1 MGAGGLAAAVF
12 AQHVVVKWLI
22 SASGT
27 VRRALMPL
35 FLPSQSYS
43 RAEWSW
49 CRRERPS
56 LVLEPG
62 SGRPLALINGALN
75 LAGVGRQQAY
85 TLTVPIR
92 HAASDSGAKQ

>member
-1 MGAGGLAAAVF
+1 MAHLSLWHGAS
-12 AQHVVVKWLI
+12 H
-22 SASGT
+22 T
-27 VRRALMPL
+27 VLMPL
-35 FLPSQSYS
+35 FLPAQSLIS
-43 RAEWSW
+43 HPAELSGAAW

-56 LVLEPG
+56 LVLDPG